1 MSRPR
6 SANVLI
12 ILAVVFALSVVLAPP
27 SSALNAAVAWRV
39 NHNTRTI
46 TVTASI
52 AVYVVPAPANGSQMQ
67 RFLDAVSAI
76 ERDIESRWNGKKFKC
91 YDFIV
96 DVRVRAATG
105 PSDVRPTEFPVRL
118 DTSLVPRSSGVG
130 MQHQR
135 SHVSV
140 AGYDSDNYLS
150 DDPQWDPR
158 TGQTDRPSVW
168 ELTAPAG
175 VYAHEFGHL
184 LGLDDNY
191 VEGTGALRQGAA
203 DDIMRIYT
211 RDVSEQT
218 IVKAIRRS
226 GEVDESLIKC
236 PLDLKLLRTEQNLL
250 LLTLEL
256 EVIGCAPDYEPSSTD
271 PSRPGHVTFSGDVLY
286 SGSYLEAFPEIP
298 FRVTERGGVLSFVS
312 TWRQP
317 ELDVSV
323 SLGAGGQ
330 LRQGVFT
337 KRVPLVSR
345 PAPATLHNSKGQL
358 ATANIME
365 ITPRDPPCP

>member
-1 MSRPR
+1 VNWSK
-6 SANVLI
+6 SAFLVALI
-12 ILAVVFALSVVLAPP
+12 AMLLVVAST

-39 NHNTRTI
+39 NHAEKTI
-46 TVTASI
+46 SVTAYI
-52 AVYVVPAPANGSQMQ
+52 AVYMVPAPENGLQVQ
-67 RFLDAVSAI
+67 RYLEAIAAI
-76 ERDIESRWNGKKFKC
+76 ERDIEREWNGKKFKC
-91 YDFIV
+91 YDFVV
-96 DVRVRAATG
+96 DVRIRAASG

-118 DTSLVPRSSGVG
+118 DQSLVPRSSGVG
-130 MQHQR
+130 MEHVR

-140 AGYDSDNYLS
+140 PGYNSSNYLS

-158 TGQTDRPSVW
+158 TGPTDTPSNW
-168 ELTAPAG
+168 ELTSSPG

-191 VEGTGALRQGAA
+191 VEGTGALRPGAA
-203 DDIMRIYT
+203 DDIMRMYT

-236 PLDLKLLRTEQNLL
+236 PLDLTLERTEQNLI

-256 EVIGCAPDYEPSSTD
+256 EVTGCAPDYEPSSTD
-271 PSRPGHVTFSGDVLY
+271 PNRPGQVTFSGEVLY
-286 SGSYLEAFPEIP
+286 SGSYLESFPEIP
-298 FRVTERGGVLSFVS
+298 FRVTERGGVLPFVS

-317 ELDVSV
+317 ELDVAV
-323 SLGAGGQ
+323 SLEAGGQ

-337 KRVPLVSR
+337 RRVPLVSR
-345 PAPATLHNSKGQL
+345 PSPVTLHNSRGQL
-358 ATANIME
+358 ATGNIMQ
-365 ITPRDPPCP
+365 ITPRDTPCP